1 VKGCPFLVNRKQ
13 GAVLQ
18 VLIDAYLEGCPC
30 VKEDFLL
37 RAARLAGSDA
47 IRLREVFR
55 GTQLW
60 GKMIVVGHELGT
72 YRLPEV
78 PDEGGE

>member
-1 VKGCPFLVNRKQ
+1 VNRKQ

-18 VLIDAYLEGCPC
+18 VLRDAYLEGCPC

-37 RAARLAGSDA
+37 RVARQAGSDA

-55 GTQLW
+55 GTQVW
-60 GKMIVVGHELGT
+60 GKLIVPGHEPGT
-72 YRLPEV
+72 YRLPELS
-78 PDEGGE
+78 DEGGGE